1 MAESNEP
8 VSAEAAAEPTAA
20 ATEPVAASPT
30 AAVKASESG
39 HLLEPGHVE
48 LDEPGHGDN
57 TFSDLD
63 RSFGRVVATGYVGG
77 FVAVFIAV
85 VILLSWAS
93 SLPFGAILGASAG
106 VATVSGILG
115 AVLAVG
121 QWSAHHDE
129 ELFR

>member
-1 MAESNEP
+1 MAESNES
-8 VSAEAAAEPTAA
+8 VSAEVGAQPTAEA
-20 ATEPVAASPT
+20 VEPVAESRTP
-30 AAVKASESG
+30 AVKASQTG

-48 LDEPGHGDN
+48 LAEPGHGDN
-57 TFSDLD
+57 TFSELD
-63 RSFGRVVATGYVGG
+63 RSFGKVVATGYIGG

-93 SLPFGAILGASAG
+93 SLPFGAVLGASAG

-121 QWSAHHDE
+121 QWSSHHDE

>member
-1 MAESNEP
+1 
-8 VSAEAAAEPTAA
+8 VA
-20 ATEPVAASPT
+20 ATEPVASSAMLE
-30 AAVKASESG
+30 VKASETR
-39 HLLEPGHVE
+39 HLLEPGHVG
-48 LDEPGHGDN
+48 LNEPGHGDN

-63 RSFGRVVATGYVGG
+63 RSFGKVVATGYVGG

-85 VILLSWAS
+85 VVLLSWAS
-93 SLPFGAILGASAG
+93 SLPFGAVIGASAG